1 MLFLLVEPTI
11 VLVQTLESGRARP
24 AAAPAPDR
32 FADPR
37 VLAVAGA
44 FAISL
49 TAVFIRLADVSAAT
63 AVFYRCLLALPPLAV
78 LAWREHRRGSRLTHR
93 DVLRYAAAGAMLG
106 VDFALWS
113 QAIGLIGAGIS
124 TVLVN
129 VQVVVVPLLSF
140 LVLGTRVPTRF
151 VLAVPV
157 LFAGVALASGA
168 AGGVSAGPDLYW
180 GSFLAL
186 LSGVAYAAYIFVV
199 GGHGSAATASSQVLI
214 STAVAGIVGSA
225 LGSLWGPVDLTPG
238 WVAFGWLAALA
249 LSAQLVGWVLLGRSL
264 PRLAPEVGATLLL
277 LQPVIAVAAATAW
290 LGERPTAL
298 QLVGCATVVVTAW
311 FVASR
316 PATIPPDHRDPSS
329 RSLAA
334 QAVGLWPNRRRNQ
347 REKALRSE
355 KPSSPAI
362 SVKVRPSRAM

>member
-1 MLFLLVEPTI
+1 M
-11 VLVQTLESGRARP
+11 ESGRAR
-24 AAAPAPDR
+24 AAAAYAPDR
-32 FADPR
+32 FVDPR
-37 VLAVAGA
+37 ALAVAGA

-63 AVFYRCLLALPPLAV
+63 AVFYRCLPALPPLAV
-78 LAWREHRRGSRLTHR
+78 LAWRERRRGCRLAR
-93 DVLRYAAAGAMLG
+93 QDVVRYTVAGAMLG

-140 LVLGTRVPTRF
+140 LVLGTKVPTRF

-157 LFAGVALASGA
+157 LFAGVALTSGA
-168 AGGVSAGPDLYW
+168 AGGMSAGPELYW

-199 GGHGSAATASSQVLI
+199 GGRGSATTASSQVLI
-214 STAVAGIVGSA
+214 STTAAGIVGSA

-238 WVAFGWLAALA
+238 WEAFGWLAALA
-249 LSAQLVGWVLLGRSL
+249 LSAQVVGWVVLGRSL

-277 LQPVIAVAAATAW
+277 LQPVIAIGAATAW

-298 QLVGCATVVVTAW
+298 QLVGCATVVATAW

-316 PATIPPDHRDPSS
+316 PATVPPRHSDPSS
-329 RSLAA
+329 RSVAA
-334 QAVGLWPNRRRNQ
+334 HAVGLWPNRRRNQ

-355 KPSSPAI
+355 KPSSPAM